1 MNILHVQKIV
11 DNKMKRK
18 KYYIVGILQKS
29 NRKWQKQGK
38 LYL

>member
-1 MNILHVQKIV
+1 MYKKLLTKIE
-11 DNKMKRK
+11 KK

-38 LYL
+38 LYP